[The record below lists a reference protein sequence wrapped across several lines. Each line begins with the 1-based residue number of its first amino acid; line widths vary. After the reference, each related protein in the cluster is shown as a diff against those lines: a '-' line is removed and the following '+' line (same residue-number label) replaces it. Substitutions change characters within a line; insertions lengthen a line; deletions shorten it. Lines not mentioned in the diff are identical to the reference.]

1 MDICVL
7 PHITHQ
13 YGTRSE
19 LVVAEYLVDRG
30 FYVFS
35 PVVHQPG
42 PIDLIAINE
51 NGNLFFIDVKTAGLR
66 TKPNRK
72 NPELRYRVRT
82 ALQKKLEVRLAYVG
96 RDNSVLFVPSL
107 DLGDLTKKED

>member
-1 MDICVL
+1 ML

-19 LVVAEYLVDRG
+19 LVVAEYLVARG

-35 PVVHQPG
+35 PVVHQQG

-51 NGNLFFIDVKTAGLR
+51 DRDLFFIDVKTAGLR

-82 ALQKKLEVRLAYVG
+82 KLQKKLRVRIAYVG
-96 RDNSVLFVPSL
+96 RDNSIVFVPSL
-107 DLGDLTKKED
+107 DSKYSTEKED

>member
-1 MDICVL
+1 MLLFLMDICVL

-19 LVVAEYLVDRG
+19 LVVAEYLVARG

-35 PVVHQPG
+35 PVVHQQG

-51 NGNLFFIDVKTAGLR
+51 DRDLFFIDVKTAGLR

-72 NPELRYRVRT
+72 TQNSDIECGPNYR
-82 ALQKKLEVRLAYVG
+82 K
-96 RDNSVLFVPSL
+96 S
-107 DLGDLTKKED
+107 